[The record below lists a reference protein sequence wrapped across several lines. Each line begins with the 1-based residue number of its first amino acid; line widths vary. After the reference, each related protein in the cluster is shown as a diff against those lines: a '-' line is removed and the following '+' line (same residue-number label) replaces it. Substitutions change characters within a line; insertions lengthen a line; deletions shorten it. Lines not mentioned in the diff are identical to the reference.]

1 MLTHCT
7 YGAHSQRITSAAIWG
22 EEYSHTS
29 PPQSCCKHPQ
39 TNATLSQ
46 AVPATSGCRLR
57 VYIDNF

>member
-29 PPQSCCKHPQ
+29 PPQSYYKQPTDQ
-39 TNATLSQ
+39 RNAITGGARNQRMPL
-46 AVPATSGCRLR
+46 AR
-57 VYIDNF
+57 I

>member
-22 EEYSHTS
+22 GIRIPRLRRPIVST
-29 PPQSCCKHPQ
+29 PQ

-46 AVPATSGCRLR
+46 AVPVIHGCRLR
-57 VYIDNF
+57 VYNC